1 MTYFE
6 DLYLILV
13 IAAFVAFSVSLA
25 GVMLIEHRHAHPKPM
40 RDHRL
45 GWSHPA

>member
-1 MTYFE
+1 MTYFQE
-6 DLYLILV
+6 LYLILV

-25 GVMLIEHRHAHPKPM
+25 GVMLVEHRHAHPKPS
-40 RDHRL
+40 RDRGF